1 MEDMT
6 KEPVSTQQLLD
17 RVFRDPK
24 TKYHLDLFTRQEQNR
39 LQMFER
45 QGRVRIRCMVR
56 GRDFV
61 AKPEEVVRQLVL
73 IHLHYT
79 LGYDIEQLAVEVQ
92 VQMGSGVH
100 EKAADV
106 VVYRDPQKLIP
117 YIIVEVKKPGRKDGR
132 EQLHSY
138 MNATGAPLGMWTN
151 GKDVAYEFRREPNL
165 FGDLPRLPR
174 ADETE
179 DDVREPIRKH
189 MLKPVEDIEGI
200 GDLVELVKRLQ
211 EEVLANAGVN
221 VFEEVFKLFFA
232 KLWDEE
238 SASDNPASPGS
249 ICRFRVTAQPPEEQM
264 KRFQQ
269 LLDEAI
275 ANHPG
280 IFPKGTRWELSPE
293 AMLVVASVLEPIRLS
308 DTDMELMDHAFE
320 YLLAPESKGDKG
332 QYFTPRQVVKMAVKM
347 LNPRHNER
355 TLDPACGPCGFLIHT
370 LLHVRDTHFRA
381 EFPRNWD
388 TQLQNY
394 GKVHLYAV
402 DFDPRVERVARF
414 MMWVAGDGSA
424 NVFRMNSL
432 DEREWKRDPR
442 FLREVAAGG
451 FDVIMTNP
459 PFAGT
464 IRQPQILTRY
474 DLAYKERLVRR
485 RTQETVEVQHDRKRQ
500 NTMTRDV
507 LFLERCLR
515 WLAPGGRLAI
525 VLPQGNFNNV
535 GAEYIRREIMRRA
548 RILAVVGL
556 HVNTFKPHTG
566 TKTSVLFLQ
575 KWSEDEAPA
584 WEDWYQATYDHE
596 AEAEAYRLQVAMRD
610 KLAARKK
617 PIPTELSDLEPPG
630 DPPAPP
636 WDYPIF
642 FATSQRSG
650 RDNSGQY
657 AYLKDENGQV
667 VMEIKTVLAHD
678 VQGAWVE
685 IGRERKKLDCDL
697 NEVAE
702 AFIAWGKEHD
712 LELLS

>member
-1 MEDMT
+1 MAIE
-6 KEPVSTQQLLD
+6 QFLD
-17 RVFRDPK
+17 RVFKDPK
-24 TKYHLDLFTRQEQNR
+24 VKYYLDLFTRQEKNR
-39 LQMFER
+39 LQMFEWK
-45 QGRVRIRCMVR
+45 GRVRIRCMVR
-56 GRDFV
+56 NRDYV
-61 AKPEEVVRQLVL
+61 AKPEEVVRQLAL

-79 LGYDIEQLAVEVQ
+79 LGYTIENMDVEVA

-100 EKAADV
+100 EKKADV

-138 MNATGAPLGMWTN
+138 MNATGAPYGWWTN
-151 GKDVAYEFRREPNL
+151 GRDASYEFRTEPNL
-165 FGDLPRLPR
+165 FGDLRRLPR
-174 ADETE
+174 VDETL
-179 DDVREPIRKH
+179 DDIREPIRKH

-200 GDLVELVKRLQ
+200 GDLVERLQ

-238 SASDNPASPGS
+238 STSDNPASPRS
-249 ICRFRVTAQPPEEQM
+249 VCHFRVTTQLPEEQM

-269 LLDEAI
+269 LLDDAI
-275 ANHPG
+275 ASHPG
-280 IFPKGTRWELSPE
+280 IFPQGTKWGLSPE
-293 AMLVVASVLEPIRLS
+293 AMVVVASVLEQIRLS

-332 QYFTPRQVVKMAVKM
+332 QYFTPRQVVRMAVKM

-355 TLDPACGPCGFLIHT
+355 VLDPACGPCGFLIHT
-370 LLHVRDTHFRA
+370 LLHLRDNHFRV

-388 TQLQNY
+388 VQLQNY
-394 GKVHLYAV
+394 GKVHLYSV

-432 DEREWKRDPR
+432 DEREWKRDQR
-442 FLREVAAGG
+442 FLQEVADGG

-464 IRQPQILTRY
+464 IRHPEILTRY
-474 DLAYKERLVRR
+474 DLAYKERLIRR
-485 RTQETVEVQHDRKRQ
+485 PTKETVKVYRDRKRQ

-507 LFLERCLR
+507 LFLERCLK
-515 WLAPGGRLAI
+515 WLKPGGRMAI

-556 HVNTFKPHTG
+556 HVNTSSPTPAPRPVYSFCENG
-566 TKTSVLFLQ
+566 TKI
-575 KWSEDEAPA
+575 K
-584 WEDWYQATYDHE
+584 
-596 AEAEAYRLQVAMRD
+596 R
-610 KLAARKK
+610 
-617 PIPTELSDLEPPG
+617 
-630 DPPAPP
+630 
-636 WDYPIF
+636 
-642 FATSQRSG
+642 RSG
-650 RDNSGQY
+650 RIGTRPY
-657 AYLKDENGQV
+657 TTTRRRWRPTNGGSRCG
-667 VMEIKTVLAHD
+667 T
-678 VQGAWVE
+678 GW
-685 IGRERKKLDCDL
+685 
-697 NEVAE
+697 
-702 AFIAWGKEHD
+702 
-712 LELLS
+712 